1 MEIELSK
8 IKEFEATLKRIILE
22 TYGKFLPENKVTL
35 LNVTNYAT
43 NDLMDSEN
51 ESEIKGKLLNRMLND
66 LIDINTIKSITL
78 EDGNTLNIYYGMS
91 LEESLIN
98 YYSYELSSKYN
109 IDIYQI
115 EGLREDLETIKA
127 LYDKMG
133 ESLMYSSFNED
144 AVKLLT
150 KADIK
155 EITEKYDQEELENY
169 FKKVIKVAGMPN
181 VSKEEQNNIMKE
193 STDRQLSVQIVWLQ
207 DKKYIKYVDK
217 YGEVHLT
224 NIDNAPSVEEFYQ
237 KKLASLGPDEKLDSD
252 EFYHELIKYYT
263 EELALH
269 KTDDVKE
276 DELTSKQVNMLEF
289 IKTTPELENAR
300 VQDIMKHNN
309 DMDIH
314 VMNYDKSIVTTEDK
328 DGYVES
334 NIVKDGSA
342 YASETN
348 TQTDRDISSQLI
360 SKEEYIR
367 LNNKLFSGEELSKEE
382 LEALR
387 RAASVYA
394 EEVFD
399 DMKNGESEMEGGV
412 PLKPKD
418 PYNSG
423 FTIKT
428 FALYFVVLTIF
439 IATVI
444 GIIILR

>member
-237 KKLASLGPDEKLDSD
+237 KKLASLGPDE
-252 EFYHELIKYYT
+252 
-263 EELALH
+263 
-269 KTDDVKE
+269 
-276 DELTSKQVNMLEF
+276 N
-289 IKTTPELENAR
+289 
-300 VQDIMKHNN
+300 
-309 DMDIH
+309 
-314 VMNYDKSIVTTEDK
+314 
-328 DGYVES
+328 
-334 NIVKDGSA
+334 
-342 YASETN
+342 
-348 TQTDRDISSQLI
+348 
-360 SKEEYIR
+360 
-367 LNNKLFSGEELSKEE
+367 
-382 LEALR
+382 
-387 RAASVYA
+387 
-394 EEVFD
+394 
-399 DMKNGESEMEGGV
+399 
-412 PLKPKD
+412 
-418 PYNSG
+418 
-423 FTIKT
+423 
-428 FALYFVVLTIF
+428 
-439 IATVI
+439 
-444 GIIILR
+444 